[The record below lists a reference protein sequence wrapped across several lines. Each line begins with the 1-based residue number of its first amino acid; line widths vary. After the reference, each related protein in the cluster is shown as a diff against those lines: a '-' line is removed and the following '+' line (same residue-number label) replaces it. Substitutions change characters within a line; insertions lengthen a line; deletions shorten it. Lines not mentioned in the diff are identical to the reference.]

1 MMLGVF
7 LGRVFVMLGRV
18 QRMAVRD
25 LGMVR
30 GLFVIAGL
38 MMLCRLAMMLGG
50 MLVMIRSVLM
60 MFVNLV
66 IAHGCL
72 PVR

>member
-1 MMLGVF
+1 VILGVH
-7 LGRVFVMLGRV
+7 LGRVLVMFGRV
-18 QRMAVRD
+18 QRMPMRD

-50 MLVMIRSVLM
+50 MIVMIRSMLM
-60 MFVNLV
+60 MFVNVV
-66 IAHGCL
+66 IAHRRL
-72 PVR
+72 PAR